1 MSFWE
6 SGVVLTGLWLGVLLV
21 GATALRRSLPA
32 LARFGIPDS
41 IVAGLVGL
49 ILGPGLLGLLP
60 LDTGTLESLVYH
72 GLAILFIA
80 VSLQS
85 PAKGKGGGGA
95 ISYAFSIPVLALV
108 QAIIG
113 VLVVLGIA
121 MLTGD
126 KAHPGFGLLLPLG
139 FQQGPG
145 QALSLGKAWE
155 ASGLVDGSQ
164 LGLIIASV
172 GFAWAV
178 LIGVPLVA
186 IGRKLGW
193 ADDPGRGGT
202 GGEQEGAA
210 EEPEPHTE
218 VGGLEPLTN
227 QVIAI
232 GAVYLATYGVVIA
245 LTSALAGK
253 PQIAAMI
260 WGFHFILGTLLA
272 LAVRGPWRRVQALPP
287 LHDGQLGRVAGF
299 TVDVMTCA
307 ALSAVSIKV
316 LSANLLPIL
325 VLTSLGGLA
334 TLVVVL
340 WIARRAYPVAPFEHA
355 VMLFGTATG
364 TLPMGLALLRLL
376 DPELKGPSA
385 TSAVL
390 GSAGALPLGAA
401 LLIVVLPYPV
411 ANYPDGFPGA
421 VWVALGMIAV
431 YLVALVIGW
440 WKLGPL
446 RFDGPL
452 LSLWP
457 RSEATENS

>member
-6 SGVVLTGLWLGVLLV
+6 SGLVLTGLWLGVLLLV
-21 GATALRRSLPA
+21 ASALRRSLPP
-32 LARFGIPDS
+32 LQRLGIPDS
-41 IVAGLVGL
+41 IVAGVVGL
-49 ILGPGLLGLLP
+49 ILGPGLLGVIP
-60 LDTGTLESLVYH
+60 LDPGTLESIVYH

-85 PAKGKGGGGA
+85 PALGKGGGGA
-95 ISYAFSIPVLALV
+95 VSYAFSIPILALI
-108 QAIIG
+108 QAIVG

-121 MLTGD
+121 AVVGEKT
-126 KAHPGFGLLLPLG
+126 HPGLGLLLPLG

-155 ASGLVDGSQ
+155 ATGLVDGSQ

-193 ADDPGRGGT
+193 AADPGRGGEDG
-202 GGEQEGAA
+202 GGEPAEAEAA
-210 EEPEPHTE
+210 PTTE
-218 VGGLEPLTN
+218 VGGLEPLSN
-227 QVIAI
+227 QFVAI
-232 GAVYLATYGVVIA
+232 GAVYLLTYGAVVG
-245 LTSALAGK
+245 LTTVLAGK

-260 WGFHFILGTLLA
+260 WGFHFIIGTLIA
-272 LAVRGPWRRVQALPP
+272 LAVRSPWRRARALPP
-287 LHDGQLGRVAGF
+287 LHDGQLGRVAGL

-316 LSANLLPIL
+316 LSANLVPVLI
-325 VLTSLGGLA
+325 LTSLGGFV
-334 TLVVVL
+334 TLFVIL
-340 WIARRAYPVAPFEHA
+340 WVARRAYPVAPFEHA
-355 VMLFGTATG
+355 VLLFGTATG

-376 DPELKGPSA
+376 DPDLKGPAAS
-385 TSAVL
+385 SAVL

-411 ANYPDGFPGA
+411 ANYPDGFPTA
-421 VWVALGMIAV
+421 VWVALAMCVV
-431 YLVALVIGW
+431 YLAVLVVGW
-440 WKLGPL
+440 WKFGPL

-452 LSLWP
+452 LKLWP
-457 RSEATENS
+457 KGED